1 MPPQSNSINSALV
14 VDDDPL
20 QQSILGSYFTT
31 IGVETIE
38 YASNGRAAL
47 EKLASRAGQFDIVV
61 SDLKMPEMDGLAF
74 MRALKERDFGGHLLV
89 VSSAGERLVESAK
102 RLSHMHGFRSTA
114 ILCKPLNRESLD
126 GAIGRLTVPGLED
139 AGTMAPVPEADI
151 AGFIRDHRIFA
162 EYQPKIDVWSGRIV
176 GVEALA
182 RIKTPS
188 SEILYPS
195 KFIRVA
201 EENGLIDDLTLEIV
215 RTALAE
221 MKEWS
226 ARDCNIRMAFNVSAT
241 SIRNTVFT
249 DGLLRTIDEAGV
261 VKSLLTCELTE
272 TDALEETAEVLESLT
287 RIAINRVGI
296 SVDDF
301 GTGFASIERLR
312 DFAYSELKIDRS
324 FAANGYHDTFAD
336 ASVRASILLGRNLG
350 MRIVAEGIETR
361 EQWDYIVKAG
371 VDEVQGF
378 LIGKPM
384 RGRDFL
390 EWYRSCDGVAHV
402 EAA

>member
-1 MPPQSNSINSALV
+1 MSPKSHSLSSALV

-31 IGVETIE
+31 IGVEIIE
-38 YASNGRAAL
+38 YASNGRVAL
-47 EKLASRAGQFDIVV
+47 EKLAGRDGEFDIVV

-74 MRALKERDFGGHLLV
+74 MRALKERNFGGHLLV
-89 VSSAGERLVESAK
+89 ISSAGERLVESAK
-102 RLSHMHGFRSTA
+102 RLSQLHGFQSTA

-126 GAIGRLTVPGLED
+126 GAIGRLTVPGLES
-139 AGTMAPVPEADI
+139 ADENPTDLENEI
-151 AGFIRDHRIFA
+151 AGMIVDHRVFP
-162 EYQPKIDVWSGRIV
+162 EYQAKIDVWSGRIV

-182 RIKTPS
+182 RIELPNGG
-188 SEILYPS
+188 ILYPGR
-195 KFIRVA
+195 FIRVA
-201 EENGLIDDLTLEIV
+201 EEKGLINELTLQIV
-215 RTALAE
+215 RTALTD
-221 MKEWS
+221 MKKW
-226 ARDCNIRMAFNVSAT
+226 AAQDCNIRMAFNVSAT
-241 SIRNTVFT
+241 SIRNTAFT
-249 DGLLRTIDEAGV
+249 DALLQTIDDAGV
-261 VKSLLTCELTE
+261 VKNLLTCELTE
-272 TDALEETAEVLESLT
+272 TNALDETAEVLESLT
-287 RIAINRVGI
+287 RIAINRIGI

-324 FAANGYHDTFAD
+324 FAASGHHDTFAD

-378 LIGKPM
+378 LVGKPM
-384 RGRDFL
+384 RGDDFL
-390 EWYRSCDGVAHV
+390 AWYRSCDGVAQV